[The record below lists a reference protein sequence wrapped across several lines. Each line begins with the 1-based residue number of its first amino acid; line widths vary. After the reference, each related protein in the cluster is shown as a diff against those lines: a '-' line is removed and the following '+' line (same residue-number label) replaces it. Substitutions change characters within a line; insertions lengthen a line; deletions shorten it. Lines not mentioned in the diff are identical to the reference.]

1 MVGEH
6 DIFLRR
12 YSSTELFARPLWR
25 PLWRLYLKIDKTPIN
40 QYVTHFSISV
50 FWPIHI
56 FIVMGVFNGY
66 KLRWMVIVPLVGTVH
81 GIE

>member
-1 MVGEH
+1 MIYFYEG
-6 DIFLRR
+6 IAQRN
-12 YSSTELFARPLWR
+12 YFARPLWR

-56 FIVMGVFNGY
+56 FIVMGVFNGT